1 MSPLI
6 PFLNLNEVAFFA
18 VVLARL
24 AGIFTAIPLFGGER
38 VPMMIRAGVILAMTL
53 VCYPLL
59 RSKAPQLPLDTVS
72 LVILVVRELL
82 IGVSLGIVSQAIF
95 AAVEFCGQL
104 VGMQMG
110 FSMASLFDPTMG
122 QIPLMSVFQVLLAM
136 LLFMTL
142 NVHHLFIRAI
152 IESYTMIPPGN
163 WHMSAGLI
171 TFLVKTTGEIFVL
184 GIKLAAPV
192 MVSLLA
198 TSVVLG
204 IMARSFPQ
212 MNIFM
217 VSMPLNVGV
226 GPLVLG
232 LSLLVFFHT
241 LRNTFGLLEDQINIL
256 FKLFT

>member
-1 MSPLI
+1 MAPLL
-6 PFLNLNEVAFFA
+6 PFVNLNEVAFFA
-18 VVLARL
+18 LVLARL

-38 VPMMIRAGVILAMTL
+38 VPMMIRAAVVLAMTL

-59 RSKAPQLPLDTVS
+59 RSKAPQLPMDTVS
-72 LVILVVRELL
+72 LVILVAREML
-82 IGVSLGIVSQAIF
+82 IGVTLGIISQAIF
-95 AAVEFCGQL
+95 AAAEFCGQL

-110 FSMASLFDPTMG
+110 FSMASMFDPTMG
-122 QIPLMSVFQVLLAM
+122 QVPLMSVFQVLLAT
-136 LLFMTL
+136 LLFLTL

-152 IESYTMIPPGN
+152 IESYAAVPPGN
-163 WHMSAGLI
+163 WHMSAGLV

-184 GIKLAAPV
+184 GVKLAAPV

-217 VSMPLNVGV
+217 VSMPLNVGI
-226 GPLVLG
+226 GLLVLG

-241 LRNTFGLLEDQINIL
+241 LRNSFGRLDEQIDIL
-256 FKLFT
+256 FRLFS